1 MQQHSK
7 HGQVEIPKNARESN
21 IGEKESNGA
30 DHANEH
36 DTFNGGTS
44 PIPLPALPHSIRNK
58 GELYYQ

>member
-7 HGQVEIPKNARESN
+7 HVQVETPKNARESN
-21 IGEKESNGA
+21 IGEKESSGA
-30 DHANEH
+30 DHDNES
-36 DTFNGGTS
+36 DTFKGGSS